1 MPLSD
6 LALSVV
12 TRPLDKDQIKQR
24 QGPAGMMFKY
34 ITTDVVIGL
43 LNEAFV
49 YNWNTR
55 IVSSAIHDGTAVVG
69 LELSVPDA
77 DGQWIAKQQFGS
89 CNITK
94 GMGPGE
100 AFKGAASDA
109 IKKCATLLGIG
120 LELYQDD
127 DAATKPGPRLPQ
139 TPSRPAPPKAP
150 SAPRAPAP
158 PAPRA
163 PAPSVP
169 APRASAPPKPGN
181 PFGNGPSTT
190 TASVPAPPKPATPV
204 AAPAPPRA
212 NPFASAAS
220 TAAGPNSTQI
230 SAMTNLAARKNLS
243 QPDMIALAKIS
254 DEQGSPVQTFE
265 ELTRDQAIQV
275 IKAAQL

>member
-6 LALSVV
+6 KAFKVV

-24 QGPAGMMFKY
+24 QGPAGMTFNY
-34 ITTDVVIGL
+34 ISTDVVIEL

-49 YNWNTR
+49 HNWSTR
-55 IVSSAIHDGTAVVG
+55 IVSSAIHGDTAVVG

-77 DGQWIAKQQFGS
+77 DGQWIVKQQFGS

-127 DAATKPGPRLPQ
+127 DAASRSAPRLPQ
-139 TPSRPAPPKAP
+139 TPSRPAPSKAP
-150 SAPRAPAP
+150 SAPRAPAAP
-158 PAPRA
+158 PRA
-163 PAPSVP
+163 PAPPAP

-230 SAMTNLAARKNLS
+230 SAMTNLAARKNIS

>member
-1 MPLSD
+1 MPLSEQA
-6 LALSVV
+6 LAVV
-12 TRPLDKDQIKQR
+12 TRPLAKDKIKQR
-24 QGPAGMMFKY
+24 QGPAGMKFNY
-34 ITTDVVIGL
+34 ISTDVVIGL

-49 YNWNTR
+49 HNWNTR
-55 IVSSAIHDGTAVVG
+55 IVSSTIYDGTAVVG

-77 DGQWIAKQQFGS
+77 DGQYIAKQQFGS

-127 DAATKPGPRLPQ
+127 DTASKPGPRLPQ

-150 SAPRAPAP
+150 SAPRAPAASP
-158 PAPRA
+158 RAPAPPAPAPRA
-163 PAPSVP
+163 PATS
-169 APRASAPPKPGN
+169 KPGN

-190 TASVPAPPKPATPV
+190 TASVPAPPKPSAPS